1 MKNDTGKWCDFY
13 KIPWHNTDECRSKQS
28 LVDKVKDME
37 TNPNSESGPKNIENK
52 QIIDADPTTTITTT
66 ILQPE
71 ELVDTEEGEHL
82 FHS

>member
-1 MKNDTGKWCDFY
+1 
-13 KIPWHNTDECRSKQS
+13 
-28 LVDKVKDME
+28 ME